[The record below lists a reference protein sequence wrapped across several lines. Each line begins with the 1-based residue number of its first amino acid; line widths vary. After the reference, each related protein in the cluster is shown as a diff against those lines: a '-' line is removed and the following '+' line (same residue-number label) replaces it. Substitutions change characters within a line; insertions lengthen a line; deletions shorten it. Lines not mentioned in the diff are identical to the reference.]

1 MRISDWSSDVCSSD
15 LGTYPRRIQRAL
27 DIRVSAADEHEL
39 EAGAVR
45 SVPDVEDT
53 QPALRCAPLLADEA
67 QVQVEVGPV
76 RVQRVVDPSEA
87 RVSEDR
93 IGQEPERYGSAGEH
107 PPRVWRADRG
117 QR

>member
-53 QPALRCAPLLADEA
+53 QPALRRAPLLADEA

-76 RVQRVVDPSEA
+76 RVQRVVDRSEER
-87 RVSEDR
+87 RVGNAWVSTCR
-93 IGQEPERYGSAGEH
+93 SRWSPY
-107 PPRVWRADRG
+107 P
-117 QR
+117 